1 MTVRPRLLTRIALF
15 SGLIYVLSWG
25 TSFFPNM
32 NLIFFIVFSAGF
44 LWGALAGA
52 TVGIIGMGLWTTLNP
67 YGPAALPIMLAQV
80 LGASLSGV
88 VGAIVSH
95 TSWLSLPRPAFTG
108 LLCVS
113 AAICTLAFYLPVN
126 LIDAWLFQPFWP
138 RFVTGAVWTLI
149 SLFSNLLIFPLLFPV
164 TRHLYQREKLIT

>member
-1 MTVRPRLLTRIALF
+1 MTFRPRLITRIALF
-15 SGLIYVLSWG
+15 SGLIYVFSWG

-67 YGPAALPIMLAQV
+67 YGPAAFPIMLAQV
-80 LGASLSGV
+80 LGAGLSGV

-95 TSWLSLPRPAFTG
+95 SPWRTSSRVSMTV

-113 AAICTLAFYLPVN
+113 AFSCTMAFYLPVN
-126 LIDAWLFQPFWP
+126 LVDAWLFQPFWP
-138 RFVTGAVWTLI
+138 RFITGAIWMLI
-149 SLFSNLLIFPLLFPV
+149 SLVTNLLIFPLLFPV
-164 TRHLYQREKLIT
+164 TRHLYQREKSIA